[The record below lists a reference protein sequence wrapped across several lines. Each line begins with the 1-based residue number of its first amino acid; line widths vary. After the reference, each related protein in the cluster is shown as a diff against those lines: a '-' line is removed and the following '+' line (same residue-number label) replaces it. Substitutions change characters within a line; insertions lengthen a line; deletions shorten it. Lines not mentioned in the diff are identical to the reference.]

1 MVHGVV
7 GFPRMLVG
15 ALLRTQTLNPGE
27 NKTMKAVARIL
38 IPAMV
43 FALFLALS
51 GSSAFAQ
58 GRHPAYLRALSDL
71 RAARA
76 YLQHHDGGQLRHE
89 EDEAVHQIESAI
101 KEIKKAAIDDGKDV
115 NDHPPVDA
123 DLDWGGRLRHALQL
137 LNRAHEDI
145 AKEEDNQFAQGLQ
158 QRALEHIDKAHHEVE
173 EAIRWVEAHQ

>member
-1 MVHGVV
+1 
-7 GFPRMLVG
+7 
-15 ALLRTQTLNPGE
+15 
-27 NKTMKAVARIL
+27 MKAVVRIL

-51 GSSAFAQ
+51 GGSAFAQ
-58 GRHPAYLRALSDL
+58 GRHPAYPHALTDL

-89 EDEAVHQIESAI
+89 EDEAVHQIEAAI

-123 DLDWGGRLRHALQL
+123 NLDWGGRLRHALQL

-158 QRALEHIDKAHHEVE
+158 ERALGHIDNAHHEVE